1 MDKLEQKIIISNL
14 KNLSSIYYTG
24 SQKKYPVL
32 RWKPS
37 YSNVF
42 WVAEYEP
49 DKIELSKIK
58 WPIFLLFII
67 KDLISK

>member
-1 MDKLEQKIIISNL
+1 MDKLEQKIVISNL

-42 WVAEYEP
+42 
-49 DKIELSKIK
+49 
-58 WPIFLLFII
+58 
-67 KDLISK
+67 